1 MTTVNCRIRRTG
13 WALLMACVLGPVT
26 AGAEDRSIVLASTTT
41 TEKTG
46 LFAHLLPAFTQAS
59 GIEVKLVASS
69 TAQALEAARRGEAD
83 VVLVHDKVD
92 EEKFMA
98 EGFGLKRQEVMR
110 NDFVLIGPTGDP
122 AKVAGADIVA
132 ALRGLAAAKAAFV
145 SRGDKSGT
153 HAAELR
159 LWKAAAVEA
168 PAAAGPAYKECKCDM
183 SHALAMA
190 AAEHA
195 YVLADRGTWLG
206 FKDRADLAILVERD
220 NRLVNP
226 FAVMVVNPAKNPKA
240 RREAAQAFA
249 DWLVSAPGQTAI
261 AAYRVHGQ
269 SLFQPSV
276 VTQ

>member
-1 MTTVNCRIRRTG
+1 MSTVNCPLRRMG
-13 WALLMACVLGPVT
+13 WALLMVCVLGP
-26 AGAEDRSIVLASTTT
+26 AAAEERTIVLASTTT

-46 LFAHLLPAFTQAS
+46 LFAQLLPAFKQAS
-59 GIEVKLVASS
+59 GIEVRLVASS

-110 NDFVLIGPTGDP
+110 NDFVLIGPAGDP
-122 AKVAGADIVA
+122 AKAAGADVLA
-132 ALRGLAAAKAAFV
+132 ALRGLAAAKAPFV

-168 PAAAGPAYKECKCDM
+168 PAYKECKCDM
-183 SHALAMA
+183 GHALAMA

-206 FKDRADLAILVERD
+206 FKDRADLTILVERD
-220 NRLVNP
+220 NRLANP

-240 RREAAQAFA
+240 KRELAQAFA
-249 DWLVSAPGQTAI
+249 DWLVSAPGQAAI
-261 AAYRVHGQ
+261 ASYRVHGE
-269 SLFQPSV
+269 SLFRPSV

>member
-1 MTTVNCRIRRTG
+1 MTTANCTMRRIG
-13 WALLMACVLGPVT
+13 WALLAACLMGPALAQERLV
-26 AGAEDRSIVLASTTT
+26 VLASTTT
-41 TEKTG
+41 AEKTG
-46 LFAHLLPAFTQAS
+46 LFAHLLPAFKQAS
-59 GIEVKLVASS
+59 GIEVKLLAFS

-92 EEKFMA
+92 EEKFVA
-98 EGFGLKRQEVMR
+98 EGYSLKRQEVMR
-110 NDFVLIGPTGDP
+110 NDFVLIGPAGDP
-122 AKVAGADIVA
+122 AKAAGSDIAA
-132 ALRGLAAAKAAFV
+132 ALGKLAAAKAAFV

-159 LWKAAAVEA
+159 LWKLAGVQA
-168 PAAAGPAYKECKCDM
+168 PAAAGVAYKECGCDM

-190 AAEHA
+190 VAQSA

-206 FKDRADLAILVERD
+206 FKDRADLGVLVERD

-226 FAVMVVNPAKNPKA
+226 FAVMVVNPAKNPKVKQ
-240 RREAAQAFA
+240 ELAQAFA

-261 AAYRVHGQ
+261 ASYRVHGQ

-276 VTQ
+276 GMP